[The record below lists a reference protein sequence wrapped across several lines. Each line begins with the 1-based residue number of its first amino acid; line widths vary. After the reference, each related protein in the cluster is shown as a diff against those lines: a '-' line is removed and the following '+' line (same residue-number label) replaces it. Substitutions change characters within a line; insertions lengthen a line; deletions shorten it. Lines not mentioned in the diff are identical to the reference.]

1 MTPSVLTSS
10 IFEPEVLEGDRMEE
24 VEGEGGEERSEYD
37 DDESIQQHSTP
48 TSSWPPR
55 VHQKTHR
62 LLSSIVNHPRIQ

>member
-48 TSSWPPR
+48 TSS
-55 VHQKTHR
+55 
-62 LLSSIVNHPRIQ
+62 